1 MNYNEEL
8 STIQAD
14 LLDEMPDTYS
24 KIKGTWLWEMFKA
37 FAIKIFELLG
47 LITDTASKLN
57 VENLQGDELD
67 AYVKQWTDL
76 TRKKAKK
83 ASGYLDVMGN
93 GIIYAGTVVATESG
107 IQFVVLEDTYING
120 TVSVSIEAVN
130 AGDDGNVGTNT
141 VTVLVTSNAYV
152 TSITNST
159 ATEGGTDEETD
170 DALRDR
176 YYLRLSMPATSGNK
190 AHYILWAT
198 ECAGVGGAKATRDTK
213 IANKVNIYICD
224 DNGGVAD
231 TTTVRLVQNY
241 IDPNKNGDGSG
252 VAPIGAICE
261 VFSAGIKAV
270 NVSGTV
276 ELDNTLGVD
285 EVLNNIKENIS
296 AYLSQINFQKTELSY
311 AKLLNIALSSD
322 GVNDVTDFKVND
334 GYINITC
341 TETEVFSLNTFEME
355 VKQ

>member
-8 STIQAD
+8 SNIQAD
-14 LLDEMPDTYS
+14 LLDKMPDTYS

-47 LITDTASKLN
+47 LLTDTAKKLN

-67 AYVKQWTDL
+67 AYVRQWTDL
-76 TRKKAKK
+76 TRKKAQR
-83 ASGYLDVMGN
+83 ASGHIDVTGN
-93 GIIYAGTVVATESG
+93 GTIYAGTLVSADGVQYEVVSDVEVNGTAIANIVAVEPGESG
-107 IQFVVLEDTYING
+107 NT
-120 TVSVSIEAVN
+120 SA
-130 AGDDGNVGTNT
+130 NT
-141 VTVLVTSNAYV
+141 VTTMVTSNANV
-152 TSITNST
+152 KSITNSKPID
-159 ATEGGTDEETD
+159 GGVDEETD

-213 IANKVNIYICD
+213 VANKVNVYICD
-224 DNGGVAD
+224 DSGGVAD
-231 TTTVRLVQNY
+231 TATVRLVQDY

-270 NVSGTV
+270 NISGTV
-276 ELDNTLGVD
+276 ELDNTLDAD
-285 EVLNNIKENIS
+285 EVLKNIKTNIVE
-296 AYLSQINFQKTELSY
+296 YLSQINFQKTELSY

-322 GVNDVTDFKVND
+322 GVNDITDFKVNN

-341 TETEVFSLNTFEME
+341 SETEIFSLNTFEMGVE
-355 VKQ
+355 